1 MATFATG
8 DQVLLS
14 TDGIRSSA
22 VTNLGASKLAP
33 RFIGPFKVMKVNGEA
48 YTLDIPTSLR
58 LHPTF
63 YVGRLKKYHAATIP
77 STTNPPAPE
86 RRASGPRDAQS
97 SPPTGEVELPPAAPR
112 RHASPARESAP
123 AALGSTGAPPQ
134 APSEPAPLGSSPP
147 QPPPERPTPDSQLP
161 PGHLGLPKRTSYRR
175 EPPPPIVDSAG
186 DTRWIV
192 DHIVA
197 HEDPPRVTPRTRV
210 RTSNPATRGIPAARR
225 YRVRWLGF
233 PPDDDTWEPR
243 STLLRDVPDV
253 VREDE
258 DEIASENTTVADL
271 AATENERG
279 GPCRD

>member
-1 MATFATG
+1 
-8 DQVLLS
+8 
-14 TDGIRSSA
+14 
-22 VTNLGASKLAP
+22 
-33 RFIGPFKVMKVNGEA
+33 
-48 YTLDIPTSLR
+48 
-58 LHPTF
+58 
-63 YVGRLKKYHAATIP
+63 TIP

-210 RTSNPATRGIPAARR
+210 RTSNPPTRGIPAARR

-253 VREDE
+253 VREYE
-258 DEIASENTTVADL
+258 DEIASENATVADL
-271 AATENERG
+271 AATENASDHAPAEKSPAATR
-279 GPCRD
+279 RH